1 MNKLDKL
8 IIKLENEI
16 EVYRVVCREL
26 GHPIEEH
33 MVLYM
38 DAAEYLNIL
47 KQIVEIANKDDGKSA
62 TRSFEYMQQI
72 KELI

>member
-1 MNKLDKL
+1 MNKLDRL

-16 EVYRVVCREL
+16 EVYRVVCKSL
-26 GHPIEEH
+26 GHPMEDIH
-33 MVLYM
+33 LYQ

-47 KQIVEIANKDDGKSA
+47 KQIRDIANKDDGKSA
-62 TRSFEYMQQI
+62 TKSFEYMQQI

>member
-1 MNKLDKL
+1 MNKLDRL

-16 EVYRVVCREL
+16 EVYRVVCKTL
-26 GHPIEEH
+26 NHPMEDIH
-33 MVLYM
+33 LYQS
-38 DAAEYLNIL
+38 AADYLNTL
-47 KQIVEIANKDDGKSA
+47 KQIIEIANKDDGKSA